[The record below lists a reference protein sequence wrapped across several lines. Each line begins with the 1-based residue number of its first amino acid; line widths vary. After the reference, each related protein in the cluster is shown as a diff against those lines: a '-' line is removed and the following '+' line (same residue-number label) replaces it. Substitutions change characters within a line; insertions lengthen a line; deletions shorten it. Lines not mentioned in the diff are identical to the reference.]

1 MYPLKRTIVCQ
12 SQQHPLTIIEF
23 LPPHT
28 QCLVYFPP
36 LKLVMNF
43 KCAFFQQQFIKHKAN
58 SPTLCPVL
66 LEVSNT
72 FAFISE
78 KTKQN
83 KTKVNLTAILLTF
96 SVLHLI
102 YNKVV
107 QSSKIHNLRNKLTI
121 VLIFI
126 YSKCIFAKQDTDVND
141 SHSVHNV

>member
-1 MYPLKRTIVCQ
+1 MGLFPVAIPKTQ
-12 SQQHPLTIIEF
+12 SQLTNIVPSF
-23 LPPHT
+23 TWGLK
-28 QCLVYFPP
+28 YFCIY
-36 LKLVMNF
+36 LWK
-43 KCAFFQQQFIKHKAN
+43 
-58 SPTLCPVL
+58 
-66 LEVSNT
+66 
-72 FAFISE
+72 

-102 YNKVV
+102 YHKVV

-121 VLIFI
+121 ALIFI